1 MTVKQLKEEL
11 EKFDENLPVNVD
23 NRYNPGFSMYGP
35 SFDDDNL
42 ILDVQDDRYGIN
54 TLFL

>member
-11 EKFDENLPVNVD
+11 EKFDENLPVMVSD
-23 NRYNPGFSMYGP
+23 RCRGFVVCP
-35 SFDDDNL
+35 EDDPDL
-42 ILDVQDDRYGIN
+42 SLEVYRDDKGKD

>member
-11 EKFDENLPVNVD
+11 EKFDENLPVMVSD
-23 NRYNPGFSMYGP
+23 RCKGFVTFP
-35 SFDDDNL
+35 EDDPDLSLEVYHDEKGN
-42 ILDVQDDRYGIN
+42 D

>member
-1 MTVKQLKEEL
+1 MTVKQLKQEL
-11 EKFDENLPVNVD
+11 EKFDENLPVRMD
-23 NRYNPGFSMYGP
+23 SRYSPGFSMCGP

-42 ILDVQDDRYGIN
+42 ILDVQDDGYGVN